1 MDTHSG
7 CVFSFSGF
15 VFDPESGE
23 LVQNGMRVR
32 LGKQTADILAV
43 LILNAGSL
51 VTRQR
56 LRQLL
61 WPAGELVNHE
71 KIINNGISRLRYI
84 FHDDPLA
91 PTFIE
96 RVPKRGYRWIMPV
109 ERIERIVPA
118 PPPALA
124 VRTEPEPQEEPS
136 ALEARASTTEA
147 NTGHLSARD
156 AAPRRHPLRWAALAA
171 LVLLAIGAGVWRS
184 RRRPAIVPQAVQAPT
199 PQTISLAV
207 APLEAYGPGAAELA
221 ESFRLDL
228 TDALAQLPQ
237 VQVRSAHSVNQL
249 RLTDASLPAYSSKLG
264 LDVILFGAFRRSA
277 RGCELQLELVR
288 VRDSVHLASFRYTGS
303 IDQLRN
309 IRDKIQSDT
318 FAKLRLSGNGDRPPA
333 GGTSDPEAYQ
343 AYLDARYQFS
353 QQSADSLRL
362 AVKQYTLAIERD
374 RHFAKAYIG
383 LAQTYLILFSHY
395 LIPPHEA
402 FTKAGDAVNQ
412 AQRLGDSSAEVHS
425 ILGYI
430 RFYRDWDLA
439 GGIDEEQQA
448 IRLEPH
454 QPIYRQWLAV
464 LLCDERRFPEALNE
478 ISLAEADDPYWPS
491 LYVTDA
497 YVASN
502 AQDTSRMIG
511 AARKL
516 KELLPDSPIAYD
528 TMANALWY
536 SGHQME
542 GIAEWR
548 RMALL
553 EHDSERVAMED
564 RGLEAYRRDGA
575 AGYARVRLAE
585 FSNTEEIKLHP
596 NDFDPE
602 EWYVTAGDT
611 KRALD
616 ALRQRV
622 SAHDPAF
629 LEEATTPFF
638 NGIRNDPEFIA
649 LLKQAG
655 VAGQLAPGTP

>member
-1 MDTHSG
+1 MGFNSG

-15 VFDPESGE
+15 IFDPESGE
-23 LVQNGMRVR
+23 LAQNGVRVR

-43 LILNAGSL
+43 LLLNAGSL

-56 LRQLL
+56 LRELL

-109 ERIERIVPA
+109 ERIERDVPS
-118 PPPALA
+118 PPTPPAILA
-124 VRTEPEPQEEPS
+124 ERDQQNEMPAFETAILPVEAPVWDSPENGRTKQRYR
-136 ALEARASTTEA
+136 LRF
-147 NTGHLSARD
+147 
-156 AAPRRHPLRWAALAA
+156 AAAAAVVLAA
-171 LVLLAIGAGVWRS
+171 LSTGFLLSRS
-184 RRRPAIVPQAVQAPT
+184 RSTAVPQAPPAAP

-207 APLEAYGPGAAELA
+207 APLDASGPGAVELA

-264 LDVILFGAFRRSA
+264 LDVILFGTFKRSPH
-277 RGCELQLELVR
+277 GCDLELELVR
-288 VRDSVHLASFRYTGS
+288 VRDSVHLATFHYTGT
-303 IDQLRN
+303 IDQLGN
-309 IRDKIQSDT
+309 IRDKIQRDT

-333 GGTSDPEAYQ
+333 GGTSDPLAYQ
-343 AYLDARYQFS
+343 AYLEARYQFS
-353 QQSADSLRL
+353 QQSGDSLRL
-362 AVKQYTLAIERD
+362 AVKQYNLAIERD
-374 RHFAKAYIG
+374 HRFAQAYVG
-383 LAQTYLILFSHY
+383 LAQTYLILFLHS
-395 LIPPHEA
+395 LIPPNEA
-402 FTKAGDAVNQ
+402 FAKAGDAVSQ
-412 AQRLGDSSAEVHS
+412 AQRLGNSSAEVHS

-439 GGIDEEQQA
+439 AGIDEEQQA

-454 QPIYRQWLAV
+454 QPVYRQWLAV
-464 LLCDERRFPEALNE
+464 LLCDERRFSEALNE
-478 ISLAEADDPYWPS
+478 IALAEADDPYWPS

-502 AQDTSRMIG
+502 AQDTARMIG

-528 TMANALWY
+528 TMANSLWY
-536 SGHQME
+536 SGHQIQ

-564 RGLEAYRRDGA
+564 RGLEAYRRDGVP
-575 AGYARVRLAE
+575 GYAKVRLAE
-585 FSNTEEIKLHP
+585 FANTDEIKLHP

-602 EWYVTAGDT
+602 EWYMAAGDT
-611 KRALD
+611 KRALE
-616 ALRQRV
+616 ALRQRAN
-622 SAHDPAF
+622 AHDPSF

-638 NGIRNDPEFIA
+638 NVIRNDPEFVS

-655 VAGQLAPGTP
+655 VASQLTTPKP